1 MDAADHGVDFVQG
14 SKPMDIWEVGEV
26 EDVHEG
32 GFSHGHGDEASPVRI
47 GRGRDGPGHI
57 FGFAEARM
65 LSTFDESDRSARRLT
80 KLAGTC
86 GRFGRG

>member
-1 MDAADHGVDFVQG
+1 MDIAHHGVDFVQG

-32 GFSHGHGDEASPVRI
+32 GFSHGHGNEASPVRI

-57 FGFAEARM
+57 FRFAKARM
-65 LSTFDESDRSARRLT
+65 LSTFDESNRSVRRLA

>member
-1 MDAADHGVDFVQG
+1 
-14 SKPMDIWEVGEV
+14 MDIREVGEV

-32 GFSHGHGDEASPVRI
+32 GFSHGQGDEASSVRI
-47 GRGRDGPGHI
+47 GRGKDGPDHI

-65 LSTFDESDRSARRLT
+65 LSAFDKSDHSARRLA